1 MNCHGCPQICLKPGV
16 QLADL
21 NNGMPLEVP
30 KTCCDARLA
39 NESLAGVLPPAAV
52 AKTRILFV
60 DDEPSMLRVLKMAL
74 RSMNGIW
81 EMDFANGG
89 EDALAL
95 IDVKKFDVV
104 VTDMR
109 MPAINGAQLLNHVM
123 RKWPHTIR
131 IILSGYSDLSEVVN
145 CVGLTHQFLEKPC
158 SLDDLKDC
166 LKRVTQVKTRL
177 TNDSLCELASSLK
190 NLPSVPELYLEI
202 ADALQSPTASSQRI
216 AEIASKDPA
225 ISAKL
230 LQLSNSAFFGFSRK
244 VFSVDEAVQLLG
256 VGIIQSLAMAVPI
269 FASFSKEKCPGFNI
283 DQVWEHSIQTAAIA
297 RRISSHYLDDS
308 FMGEQA
314 FCAGVLHDI
323 GKIIL
328 ADGLPDAYAAA
339 LKEAHEARI
348 PLHEAERKHFQTT
361 HAEVGAYL
369 LALWGLP
376 IPLVE
381 AVACH
386 HHPRRCGTQEVCLA
400 GVVHMANAIE
410 HFHMAPPELVTG
422 PADADYLKFVGLE
435 GQFGVWRDELS
446 RPSSAAESAC

>member
-1 MNCHGCPQICLKPGV
+1 
-16 QLADL
+16 
-21 NNGMPLEVP
+21 MPLETP
-30 KTCCDARLA
+30 KTCCDRRLA
-39 NESLAGVLPPAAV
+39 SESLVTEAPCQPVGVISPPP

-74 RSMNGIW
+74 RSMNNTW
-81 EMDFANGG
+81 DMDFANSG

-95 IDVKKFDVV
+95 IDVKNFDVV

-109 MPAINGAQLLNHVM
+109 MPGMNGAQLLNHVL
-123 RKWPHTIR
+123 RRHPHTIR
-131 IILSGYSDLSEVVN
+131 IILSGYSDLSEVMN

-177 TNDSLCELASSLK
+177 TNDKLCELTGSLK

-256 VGIIQSLAMAVPI
+256 VGVIQSLAMAVPI
-269 FASFSKEKCPGFNI
+269 FSSFSRGKCPAFPI
-283 DQVWEHSIQTAAIA
+283 DQIWEHSVETAAIG
-297 RRISSHYLDDS
+297 RRICSHDLDDS

-314 FCAGVLHDI
+314 FCAGVLHDL

-339 LKEAHEARI
+339 LKEAQDTHT
-348 PLHEAERKHFQTT
+348 PLYEVERKHFQTT

-386 HHPRRCGTQEVCLA
+386 HHPRRCGTEEICLA
-400 GVVHMANAIE
+400 GVVHIANAL
-410 HFHMAPPELVTG
+410 HHSQAAHPEIVPSPVDT
-422 PADADYLKFVGLE
+422 DYLKFTGLE
-435 GQFGVWRDELS
+435 NQFATWRKELS
-446 RPSSAAESAC
+446 ELGGDRTAESAC